1 MAGSVMARKGIF
13 FWIFMVLVLIV
24 VLFPIYWI
32 LITAVKTPLENIS
45 PIPTFFPKIVTF
57 ENFLK
62 VLQTGFLKNLMNSIF
77 VAFTSTGISLVLAF
91 LASYALVRHD
101 FPLKLNV
108 VFLIW
113 VLVVKILPPMVLSI
127 PLYTLFT
134 KVKLI
139 NNHWGLIM
147 VYQVYTLPY
156 CIWMLFGF
164 MKSLPVE
171 FEQAAE
177 IDGASRLKT
186 LTHIVVPLSSG
197 GIVAT
202 AIFSVIIAWDEF
214 LFALLFIRTPS
225 LQTLPL
231 KIVSFITEYETL
243 WGELMAIGLLATLPV
258 LLFSG
263 YYYKRLTDGFS
274 MGLK

>member
-139 NNHWGLIM
+139 NNHWGLSW
-147 VYQVYTLPY
+147 
-156 CIWMLFGF
+156 CIRSIRF
-164 MKSLPVE
+164 PT
-171 FEQAAE
+171 
-177 IDGASRLKT
+177 AS
-186 LTHIVVPLSSG
+186 G
-197 GIVAT
+197 C
-202 AIFSVIIAWDEF
+202 FSV
-214 LFALLFIRTPS
+214 S
-225 LQTLPL
+225 
-231 KIVSFITEYETL
+231 
-243 WGELMAIGLLATLPV
+243 
-258 LLFSG
+258 
-263 YYYKRLTDGFS
+263 
-274 MGLK
+274 